1 MRVLLYIAAVM
12 VLLHPM
18 NQALILINYNINHD
32 YIVERFCVNKAK
44 PEMKCEGK
52 CHLRKE
58 LKKNDEQQKEPKNLK
73 EFSQLVLYLDQL
85 ELSLDATLGTKTWF
99 DSGNIIFYPSY
110 SRGIFHPP
118 ADFC

>member
-1 MRVLLYIAAVM
+1 M

-18 NQALILINYNINHD
+18 NQALILVNYNLNHD
-32 YIVERFCVNKAK
+32 YIVESFCINKAK

-73 EFSQLVLYLDQL
+73 EFSQLVFCFCHSDYN
-85 ELSLDATLGTKTWF
+85 LDAAPAGKTLFHAGI
-99 DSGNIIFYPSY
+99 DILHSPYLA
-110 SRGIFHPP
+110 GIFHPP
-118 ADFC
+118 AVFC